1 MERSTGLTRR
11 GFGSLLA
18 GLAATPGLGWA
29 EAAGPLVFAAAS
41 LQDVLP
47 AAAATSGLQPRF
59 SFGASSALARQI
71 EQGAP
76 ADLFLSADL
85 DWMDYLD
92 QRGLIVRASR
102 RNLLSNQLV
111 LIAPAASTVRLRIGA
126 GMPLARAL
134 GEGRLARADPA
145 AVPAGRYARAALT
158 ALRVWDS
165 VATRLAPA
173 DNVRGALAFVA
184 RGECPLGVVYATD
197 ARADPRVRVVDVFP
211 ESSHPPIVYPGA
223 VVSGGRSQAAGA
235 AVLGALQSPPAAA
248 IFRRA
253 GFGVLARPR

>member
-1 MERSTGLTRR
+1 MTASTGLSRR
-11 GFGSLLA
+11 AFGGLLA
-18 GLAATPGLGWA
+18 ALATPISALAQAG
-29 EAAGPLVFAAAS
+29 GPLVFAAAS
-41 LQDVLP
+41 LQAVLP
-47 AAAATSGLQPRF
+47 AAVAAGGRQARF

-92 QRGLIVRASR
+92 QRGLVVRASR

-111 LIAPAASTVRLRIGA
+111 LIAPASSSVRIRILSN
-126 GMPLARAL
+126 MPLARAL
-134 GEGRLARADPA
+134 GGGRLALADPA

-158 ALRVWDS
+158 RLQVWDS
-165 VATRLAPA
+165 VAARLAPA
-173 DNVRGALAFVA
+173 DNVRSALAFVA

-197 ARADPRVRVVDVFP
+197 ARAEPRVRVAGVFP
-211 ESSHPPIVYPGA
+211 EASHPPIVYPGA
-223 VVSGGRSQAAGA
+223 VVAGGRDPAGGA
-235 AVLGALQSPPAAA
+235 AVLGALQSPRAAL
-248 IFRRA
+248 IFRQA